1 MRVVIIGGTGHVGTY
16 LVPQL
21 VEAGYV
27 VTNVSRNQNQPYIPH
42 SAWNHV
48 KQVVIDREAA
58 EADGTFGQQ
67 IRALEPDIV
76 IDMICFT
83 PESARQLVYALQ
95 GQIQHLLHCG
105 TVWVHGH
112 NTVVPTTEDQP
123 RRPFGE
129 YGIRKAATEA
139 YLLKEA
145 RQGNLPITILH
156 PGHIVGPGYDLINP
170 VGNRNLDVFAKLA
183 RGEKLIMPNIGL
195 ETLHHVHAEDVA
207 QGFIQAMSHWSLA
220 IGEAFHIVSPAA
232 ITLRGYAE
240 AVADWFDQPA
250 RLSFVGW
257 QEWKQQFPDDAVQTW
272 DHIAHSSNCS
282 IDKAKR
288 LLNYQPRY
296 TSLEAIKEAVDWLI
310 ADGQIAI

>member
-16 LVPQL
+16 LVPKL
-21 VEAGYV
+21 IEAGFV
-27 VTNVSRNQNQPYIPH
+27 VTNVSRNQSKPYLSHP
-42 SAWNHV
+42 AWKHV
-48 KQVVIDREAA
+48 KQVTIDREAA
-58 EADGTFGQQ
+58 EADGSFGQQ
-67 IRALEPDIV
+67 IRALDADII
-76 IDMICFT
+76 IDLICFT

-105 TVWVHGH
+105 TIWVHGH

-145 RQGNLPITILH
+145 RQSHLPITIIH

-170 VGNRNLDVFAKLA
+170 VGNRNLEIFAKLA
-183 RGEKLIMPNIGL
+183 RGEKVTMPNIGL

-207 QGFIQAMSHWSLA
+207 QGFLQAMSHWSLA
-220 IGEAFHIVSPAA
+220 VGEAFHIVSSAA

-240 AVADWFDQPA
+240 AVADWFGQPA
-250 RLSFVGW
+250 RLSFIGW
-257 QEWKQQFPDDAVQTW
+257 QEWKKHFPDDAAQTW
-272 DHIAHSSNCS
+272 EHIAHSSNCS